1 MGKFAEQQIAQQEA
15 KEMRKVRREKLA
27 GYFYDLSKLSF
38 TGLVIGLVIPLI
50 ADMTN
55 PLLWVILIIGIVLT
69 CLSARLANK
78 ILR

>member
-38 TGLVIGLVIPLI
+38 TGLVIGVVIPLVLDGKNPSLWGI
-50 ADMTN
+50 AITGI
-55 PLLWVILIIGIVLT
+55 ILT
-69 CLSARLANK
+69 YASAMLAHK

>member
-38 TGLVIGLVIPLI
+38 TGLVISVVIQLVTDI
-50 ADMTN
+50 TN
-55 PLLWVILIIGIVLT
+55 PWLWGTEIIGIVLT
-69 CLSARLANK
+69 CLLARLANK
-78 ILR
+78 ILK

>member
-27 GYFYDLSKLSF
+27 GYFFDLSKLSF
-38 TGLVIGLVIPLI
+38 TGLVIGVVIPLALDGKNPSLWGI
-50 ADMTN
+50 AITGI
-55 PLLWVILIIGIVLT
+55 ILT
-69 CLSARLANK
+69 YASAMLAHK

>member
-38 TGLVIGLVIPLI
+38 TGLVISVVIQLVTDI
-50 ADMTN
+50 TN
-55 PLLWVILIIGIVLT
+55 P
-69 CLSARLANK
+69 
-78 ILR
+78 